1 VKGGSVPSKVVSRL
15 AARIEELPEGSFRR
29 RVLESARRFKSTWV
43 ELGRLLAQVRAE
55 ESWREWEHPSFE
67 AYCTRELFLT
77 RATAEKLTL
86 SYGFLE
92 RREPVI
98 ARARDAG
105 EAPPFEVIEVLSR
118 AEAAGRL
125 DDEAWKGMREDV
137 LGGEVDRAEVSRK
150 IAERYGGA
158 PTPPPAP
165 AEERHARLAATARR
179 LAEACQADPEVP
191 AAIRRHARE
200 LAEALER
207 LAG

>member
-15 AARIEELPEGSFRR
+15 AAQIEELPEGSFRR

-43 ELGRLLAQVRAE
+43 ELARLLAQVRAE
-55 ESWREWEHPSFE
+55 ESWQEWGHPSFE

-77 RATAEKLTL
+77 RATAEKLTM

-98 ARARDAG
+98 ARAR
-105 EAPPFEVIEVLSR
+105 EARETPPFEVIEVLSR

-125 DDEAWKGMREDV
+125 DDEAWEGMREEV
-137 LGGEVDRAEVSRK
+137 LGGDMDRAEVSRK
-150 IAERYGGA
+150 LTERFGA
-158 PTPPPAP
+158 PPRPEPPA

-179 LAEACQADPEVP
+179 LAEACEADPDVP
-191 AAIRRHARE
+191 AAIRRHARD

>member
-1 VKGGSVPSKVVSRL
+1 VKGGNVPSKVVSRL
-15 AARIEELPEGSFRR
+15 AEQIEELPEGSFRR
-29 RVLESARRFKSTWV
+29 KVLESARRFKSGWV
-43 ELGRLLAQVRAE
+43 ELARLLAQVRAE
-55 ESWREWEHPSFE
+55 ESWRDWGHPSFE

-77 RATAEKLTL
+77 RATAEKLTV

-98 ARARDAG
+98 ARAREAR

-125 DDEAWKGMREDV
+125 DDDAWEGMREEV
-137 LGGEVDRAEVSRK
+137 LGGEMDRSEVSRK
-150 IAERYGGA
+150 ITERFGA
-158 PTPPPAP
+158 PPRPEPPA

-179 LAEACQADPEVP
+179 LAEACEADPDVP
-191 AAIRRHARE
+191 AAIRRHARD
-200 LAEALER
+200 LAAALER